1 MLKMIEELKELLENV
16 EYHYSNEAIETLKY
30 LIEELEYHK
39 EEERNID
46 LLEHYLNQI
55 INESFIYYDDAHDY
69 LKGNRHND
77 ISDATNEGYYTI
89 TGIATYYLNEEVLK
103 LLREFSY

>member
-16 EYHYSNEAIETLKY
+16 EYHYSNKAIESLEY

-39 EEERNID
+39 EEEKRID

-55 INESFIYYDDAHDY
+55 INESFTYYDDAHDY
-69 LKGNRHND
+69 LKDNRHND

-89 TGIATYYLNEEVLK
+89 TGIATYYLNEEVLE
-103 LLREFSY
+103 LLSEFSY